1 MCVKRFLGS
10 LFFALKTMRDKFSYL
25 VQQSNLCSLFLPP
38 ELFNYWPDSPSE
50 GFGMATDQMASK
62 VIPPLSDQPLP
73 SSSASST
80 GSLSPGKQSVTATTR
95 RPYSELE
102 LSSAVQ
108 AICSGQLGTRRAASV
123 YGIPRSTLRNKICK
137 LNELRRREEELL
149 GGGRQLSLI
158 EFVRLCAMGR
168 PLTTVRQT
176 SLGLTA
182 AGLGSG
188 RRYANVA
195 SRVSSIFRVR

>member
-1 MCVKRFLGS
+1 MHSEESRRENDQAV
-10 LFFALKTMRDKFSYL
+10 LKEVF
-25 VQQSNLCSLFLPP
+25 PP
-38 ELFNYWPDSPSE
+38 LTAPPKPSPS
-50 GFGMATDQMASK
+50 A
-62 VIPPLSDQPLP
+62 P
-73 SSSASST
+73 SSIDPT
-80 GSLSPGKQSVTATTR
+80 SPRKQLATTTTR

-168 PLTTVRQT
+168 PSTTVRQT
-176 SLGLTA
+176 SLGMMT
-182 AGLGSG
+182 AGLMSG
-188 RRYANVA
+188 RRHASVA
-195 SRVSSIFRVR
+195 SRVSSVFRVNCRRSIGKVMPTAEIRARGTSQGSTERLAQAAKQDNQRLV

>member
-1 MCVKRFLGS
+1 MHSEESRRENDQAV
-10 LFFALKTMRDKFSYL
+10 LKKVF
-25 VQQSNLCSLFLPP
+25 PP
-38 ELFNYWPDSPSE
+38 LTAPPQPSPS
-50 GFGMATDQMASK
+50 A
-62 VIPPLSDQPLP
+62 P
-73 SSSASST
+73 SSIDPT
-80 GSLSPGKQSVTATTR
+80 CPGKQLTTATTR
-95 RPYSELE
+95 RQYSELE

-168 PLTTVRQT
+168 PSATVRQT
-176 SLGLTA
+176 SLGMMT
-182 AGLGSG
+182 AGLMSG
-188 RRYANVA
+188 RRYASVA
-195 SRVSSIFRVR
+195 SRVSSVFRVNCRRSTGKVMPTAEIRARGTSRGSTERLAQATKQDNQRLV